1 MNTINLKTFKS
12 YLKTQHHKE
21 STIKED
27 QQNVTRFIDWLK
39 PEDFEEVVQLSTTRL
54 VAYINFMQS
63 KQLAASTIN
72 IRLRSIRKYY
82 KFLESEGQPIVVK
95 TDNLK
100 VKGTTKKV
108 VIDPLTFSELEEL
121 YKTYLNY
128 LENKPIVKKKQVKT
142 NERKSILISLLI
154 FQGLH
159 AGELQKLEVNH
170 LRLNDGTLYIPS
182 TNNGQSREL
191 KLHPSQII
199 TLYNFVNN
207 LPSEQA
213 FLFDYKVNDQIHRIF
228 LELRGLNEKIQN
240 ARHIRAS
247 VIMHWLKLHGKRQ
260 TQYMIGHKW
269 ISSTEHYER
278 QDLEALTNALDKFH
292 PLLSDY

>member
-1 MNTINLKTFKS
+1 MKTINLKTFKS
-12 YLKTQHHKE
+12 YLKTRHHKE

-27 QQNVTRFIDWLK
+27 QQNIIRFIDWLK
-39 PEDFEEVVQLSTTRL
+39 PQDFEEVVQLSTTTL

-63 KQLAASTIN
+63 KQIAASTIN

-82 KFLESEGQPIVVK
+82 KFLECEGQPIVAK
-95 TDNLK
+95 IDNLK
-100 VKGTTKKV
+100 VKGVTKKV

-121 YKTYLNY
+121 HKTYINY
-128 LENKPIVKKKQVKT
+128 LENKPIVKKKQIKT
-142 NERKSILISLLI
+142 NDRKSVLISLLI

-182 TNNGQSREL
+182 TNSGQSREL
-191 KLHPSQII
+191 KFHPSQII
-199 TLYNFVNN
+199 TLYNYVNN
-207 LPSEQA
+207 LPSDQD

-228 LELRGLNEKIQN
+228 LELRGLNEKVQN

-247 VIMHWLKLHGKRQ
+247 VITHWLKLHGKRQ

>member
-1 MNTINLKTFKS
+1 MKPINLNTFKS

-21 STIKED
+21 STIMED
-27 QQNVTRFIDWLK
+27 QQNVKRFIDWLK
-39 PEDFEEVVQLSTTRL
+39 PQDFEEVVQLSTTTL

-82 KFLESEGQPIVVK
+82 KFLESEGQQTVLK
-95 TDNLK
+95 ADGLK
-100 VKGTTKKV
+100 VKGAVKKV

-121 YKTYLNY
+121 HKTYLNY
-128 LENKPIVKKKQVKT
+128 LENKPILKKKQVKT
-142 NERKSILISLLI
+142 NQRKSVLISLLI

-199 TLYNFVNN
+199 TFYNFVNN

-228 LELRGLNEKIQN
+228 QELKGLNEKVQN

-247 VIMHWLKLHGKRQ
+247 IIMHWLKLHGKRQ